1 MTESPALTQ
10 EMIDHILDTTNTA
23 GEVIEKAFALG
34 IDAGRDISRHA
45 KGWENDKALRATF
58 TTIKQQEKFMAQLSQ
73 LVFEHKSLDARMLC
87 LDHGW
92 CINCYTY
99 TCHGDCG

>member
-1 MTESPALTQ
+1 MTMKMTQ
-10 EMIDHILDTTNTA
+10 EMMEHISSATWNA
-23 GEVIEKAFALG
+23 AKRMEEAYALG
-34 IDAGRDISRHA
+34 INDGHSSQRDEHNA
-45 KGWENDKALRATF
+45 EALSSARN
-58 TTIKQQEKFMAQLSQ
+58 TIKQQDLFATQLSK
-73 LVFEHKSLDARMLC
+73 LVFDHKSLDARMLC

>member
-1 MTESPALTQ
+1 MTMTP
-10 EMIDHILDTTNTA
+10 EMMDHISSATCTA
-23 GEVIEKAFALG
+23 TQKIEKAYALG
-34 IDAGRDISRHA
+34 IDAGHNASRHTSQ
-45 KGWENDKALRATF
+45 WDEHKALSSATK
-58 TTIKQQEKFMAQLSQ
+58 TIEQQEQFMAQLSKC
-73 LVFEHKSLDARMLC
+73 VFEHKSLDARMLC

>member
-1 MTESPALTQ
+1 MTLKP
-10 EMIDHILDTTNTA
+10 EMIDHIMGTA
-23 GEVIEKAFALG
+23 KSRSEVIEKAYALG
-34 IDAGRDISRHA
+34 IEAGHNVSLHTQE
-45 KGWENDKALRATF
+45 WNDTKLLKSAI
-58 TTIKQQEKFMAQLSQ
+58 TTIEQQNKFMAQLSQ

>member
-1 MTESPALTQ
+1 MKMTL
-10 EMIDHILDTTNTA
+10 EMLKHIIDKTDTRDQL
-23 GEVIEKAFALG
+23 IEKAYALG
-34 IDAGRDISRHA
+34 IDAGHNVSRHTSQ
-45 KGWENDKALRATF
+45 WDEHKALSSATK
-58 TTIKQQEKFMAQLSQ
+58 TIAQQEKFMAQLSQ